1 MNIWGHEKARCNKT
15 FGNYLALVKRARVKE
30 FLEPY
35 ANLYSFTR
43 SLSVTRPRPSGDGKR
58 MGVIQR
64 PYIIE
69 TMHSYT
75 LPM

>member
-1 MNIWGHEKARCNKT
+1 MDAGTSGGLITSETDLRKFFIEGPA
-15 FGNYLALVKRARVKE
+15 FG
-30 FLEPY
+30 
-35 ANLYSFTR
+35 
-43 SLSVTRPRPSGDGKR
+43 
-58 MGVIQR
+58 QR

>member
-1 MNIWGHEKARCNKT
+1 MCLRGGRERRLLELR
-15 FGNYLALVKRARVKE
+15 FGAV
-30 FLEPY
+30 
-35 ANLYSFTR
+35 
-43 SLSVTRPRPSGDGKR
+43 LSTETY
-58 MGVIQR
+58 QR